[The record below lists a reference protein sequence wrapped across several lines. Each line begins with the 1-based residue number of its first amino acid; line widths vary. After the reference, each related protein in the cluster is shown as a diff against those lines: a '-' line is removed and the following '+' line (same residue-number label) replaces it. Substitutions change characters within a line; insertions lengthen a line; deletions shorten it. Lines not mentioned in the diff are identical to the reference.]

1 MAYRLA
7 VSIRR
12 TRALVSTAVLSDAL
26 YIEQLNLLFPDKFS
40 GGSKDDD
47 KNLMLDI
54 INHGPY
60 ALSPFLID
68 INDDLIYIATR
79 K

>member
-12 TRALVSTAVLSDAL
+12 TRNLVPRAVLSDAL

-40 GGSKDDD
+40 GGDKGDD
-47 KNLMLDI
+47 KTLMLDI

-79 K
+79 